1 MKNNI
6 ITLLKGLWIGG
17 TMTVPGVSGGTM
29 AMVLDVYDRVIG
41 AVASF
46 RKNVRKNLRF
56 LLWFAA
62 GGAVGFFVFA
72 AYLLKPLTDAFPTQT
87 QFFFIGAVAGGAPTI
102 LKSSGAKRASFK
114 NVSCAM
120 LGALFVLLIAC
131 IPQGIFAPQGG
142 FTLTGALLQFVG
154 GLLISIAFVLPGISV
169 SQMLLM
175 LGLYSGL
182 LTAIRSFSLLPY
194 IPLALGVL
202 VGTVCVAK
210 TMEYM
215 IEKHHTVTYMVIFGF
230 LIGSV
235 PQLLPAQLPTGM
247 NIPICILTCAAGFAF
262 IFLLQRW
269 VTKQEN

>member
-29 AMVLDVYDRVIG
+29 AMVLGLYDKIIH

-46 RKNVRKNLRF
+46 RKDMRNNIHF
-56 LLWFAA
+56 LLWFGL
-62 GGAVGFFVFA
+62 GGAIGFFLFA
-72 AYLLKPLTDAFPTQT
+72 ALLLKPLTDAFPTQT

-102 LKSSGAKRASFK
+102 LQNSGAKKISVK
-114 NVSCAM
+114 NVSFTL
-120 LGALFVLLIAC
+120 LGAIFVLLIAL
-131 IPQGIFAPQGG
+131 IPSGLFSPGE
-142 FTLTGALLQFVG
+142 TLTFADVLLQFVG

-175 LGLYSGL
+175 LGLYNGL
-182 LTAIRSFSLLPY
+182 LTAISSFNLLPY
-194 IPLALGVL
+194 IPLAIGVL
-202 VGTVCVAK
+202 AGTVCVAK

-215 IEKHHTVTYMVIFGF
+215 FEKHHTATHMVVFGF

-235 PQLLPAQLPTGM
+235 PQLLPGTLTTGS
-247 NIPICILTCAAGFAF
+247 NIAVCAVTFAAGFSF
-262 IFLLQRW
+262 IYFLQRW
-269 VTKQEN
+269 VNKHTA

>member
-46 RKNVRKNLRF
+46 RKNVRENLRF

-62 GGAVGFFVFA
+62 GGAIGFFVFA
-72 AYLLKPLTDAFPTQT
+72 AYLLK
-87 QFFFIGAVAGGAPTI
+87 
-102 LKSSGAKRASFK
+102 
-114 NVSCAM
+114 
-120 LGALFVLLIAC
+120 
-131 IPQGIFAPQGG
+131 QGLFAPQSG

-182 LTAIRSFSLLPY
+182 LTAMRSFSLLPY

-235 PQLLPAQLPTGM
+235 PQLLPAQLPTGI

>member
-29 AMVLDVYDRVIG
+29 AMVLDVYDRV
-41 AVASF
+41 
-46 RKNVRKNLRF
+46 
-56 LLWFAA
+56 
-62 GGAVGFFVFA
+62 
-72 AYLLKPLTDAFPTQT
+72 
-87 QFFFIGAVAGGAPTI
+87 IGAVAGGAPTI

-131 IPQGIFAPQGG
+131 IPQGLFAPQSG

-182 LTAIRSFSLLPY
+182 LTAMRSFSLLPY

-235 PQLLPAQLPTGM
+235 PQLLPAQLPTGI